1 MMYQETVNQNKAEIE
16 NLISNK
22 NDFKPK
28 KYKGQRWM
36 IILVKGTK

>member
-28 KYKGQRWM
+28 NIRDKDG
-36 IILVKGTK
+36 